1 MDQIILV
8 GILVVLAI
16 PFYFGIKRII
26 AMFSKKGSSC
36 GCGSN
41 DCKCSS
47 NGDSCSSEKGTGHRS
62 MQFQSICTKLLIS
75 VLSRIILVANIFIH
89 ARQWQIIEVACSL
102 QTQADAKAHQYCYKN
117 MVLPKIAKPSSYLY
131 YDISIQLSAGVFE
144 FLVRTSQC

>member
-62 MQFQSICTKLLIS
+62 MQFWSICTKLLIS
-75 VLSRIILVANIFIH
+75 VFESRHSSSDHFYTGAV
-89 ARQWQIIEVACSL
+89 WQSIVVACSL
-102 QTQADAKAHQYCYKN
+102 QTQADANANQYCYKN

-144 FLVRTSQC
+144 FLVSTCQC